1 MAIKKN
7 RGVGEFKVTKT
18 LKYHPDALAA
28 LDRMEN
34 KFKTYYG
41 KAARKMMASFGLLHL
56 EKTIK
61 AKGLK
66 PGDDIEAAL
75 EI

>member
-7 RGVGEFKVTKT
+7 RGVGAYQVTHT
-18 LKYHPDALAA
+18 HKYHPDALAA

-41 KAARKMMASFGLLHL
+41 KAARKMMASSGLLQL
-56 EKTIK
+56 EKTNK